1 MKITSVLIYGCKLR
15 ELCSSAVSVTL
26 VKKNINEPQSAF
38 WVQNKKL
45 LSASTITE
53 INQNRPKS
61 ELVLGNIIQIYDSIH
76 VCWLFFQADIWQFP
90 CGNRQLNSFGRD
102 RKNRGLVK
110 NKCTCTKS
118 FHMQN
123 QHFGNSTEIS
133 FIWIFNDIYN
143 VNFMW
148 K

>member
-1 MKITSVLIYGCKLR
+1 MQTLR
-15 ELCSSAVSVTL
+15 VVSTTICSSAVSFTL

-38 WVQNKKL
+38 GVKYKKL
-45 LSASTITE
+45 LSTSTITE
-53 INQNRPKS
+53 INQKRPKS

-76 VCWLFFQADIWQFP
+76 VCWSTFFQGDIWQFP
-90 CGNRQLNSFGRD
+90 WCNRQLNSFRRD

-118 FHMQN
+118 VQMHN
-123 QHFGNSTEIS
+123 QHFGNSTEMI

>member
-76 VCWLFFQADIWQFP
+76 VC
-90 CGNRQLNSFGRD
+90 
-102 RKNRGLVK
+102 
-110 NKCTCTKS
+110 
-118 FHMQN
+118 
-123 QHFGNSTEIS
+123 
-133 FIWIFNDIYN
+133 
-143 VNFMW
+143 
-148 K
+148 